1 MFGKSKENPMEK
13 DKKKTLSKS
22 SKTAV
27 INTNPQLPGVN
38 EQGSAVAKD
47 PVVEKVLNLAQ
58 RRKRALVMK
67 KNEPKLERARALAKT
82 RFAPEIRLK
91 KRAQEMARTIVRRK
105 VAGQRGIEY
114 ATLSPSDKI
123 NVDKMLDKKVALIKK
138 IADRL
143 MPRIKKSEA
152 MRLQQVRTGK
162 KAVQQGALGQ
172 STLMQSVDDVLL
184 RKSEKS
190 GIPFEIISEVFK
202 RGYDAWAESM
212 THSAQQNAFNRVNS
226 YIAGGKARELDADL
240 IEKEVWDKPNPVQK
254 AGKSSKL
261 SPAAKAKAKARAKA
275 AGRAYPNMVDNI
287 WAARNEEVTNE
298 GIIGDALK
306 NAAAQQ
312 LTKQGGTLGAAIAKK
327 ILKKKKT
334 NEETQLDEYGPTN
347 WQITQAANRADKALD
362 KKYKYGTTKGE
373 ISPIAGRRRQQGF
386 GAQAN
391 FNSAEAGLNAR
402 GNTRTKADAVHRGW
416 SKTVK
421 QMPAPDAKKQAAREK
436 LKKTPFFKLSRDE
449 QEKDVVLA
457 KALKKE
463 ETAIETKPK
472 LKDKTVKRELYKI
485 QTKSMD
491 PMTESSHDK
500 KPLLSKIKKMVKK

>member
-13 DKKKTLSKS
+13 DKKKNISKS
-22 SKTAV
+22 NKTAV

-38 EQGSAVAKD
+38 EQGSTVAKD

-58 RRKRALVMK
+58 RRKRALTMK
-67 KNEPKLERARALAKT
+67 KNEPKLERARQLAKT

-105 VAGQRGIEY
+105 VAGQRGVEY

-138 IADRL
+138 LADRL
-143 MPRIKKSEA
+143 MPRIKRSET

-162 KAVQQGALGQ
+162 KGVQQGALGQ
-172 STLMQSVDDVLL
+172 SPLMQSVDGVLL

-287 WAARNEEVTNE
+287 WAARNEE
-298 GIIGDALK
+298 
-306 NAAAQQ
+306 
-312 LTKQGGTLGAAIAKK
+312 
-327 ILKKKKT
+327 
-334 NEETQLDEYGPTN
+334 TQLYEYGPTN

-362 KKYKYGTTKGE
+362 KKYKYGTTKGG
-373 ISPIAGRRRQQGF
+373 ISPIAGRRKQQGF

-463 ETAIETKPK
+463 DTAIETKPK

-485 QTKSMD
+485 QSKSMD
-491 PMTESSHDK
+491 PMTEQSCEK
-500 KPLLSKIKKMVKK
+500 RPLLSKIKQMVKK